1 MGPDHRDA
9 APDRVGHSGTRWVAG
24 GTRGRGR
31 SGGQVGSGE
40 VQAVVLELVAQ
51 LTQHD
56 SGHSLTTVVLHHPV
70 HHPQLLVVRELAVRE
85 LITVE
90 GHNLRHS
97 DAIVVDV
104 QPICTAALGAL
115 EAGGEELRKLP
126 LPVEAV
132 VRVAHGSEG

>member
-1 MGPDHRDA
+1 MG
-9 APDRVGHSGTRWVAG
+9 G
-24 GTRGRGR
+24 
-31 SGGQVGSGE
+31 GE
-40 VQAVVLELVAQ
+40 VQAVVLELVAR

-56 SGHSLTTVVLHHPV
+56 SGHGLAPVVLHHPV

-115 EAGGEELRKLP
+115 EAGGVELGQLP
-126 LPVEAV
+126 LSVEAV
-132 VRVAHGSEG
+132 VRVAHGAEG